1 MNVARF
7 KSSFSFNATFSGLST
22 SGVIGVGVTVTRSGP
37 SGVEV
42 ETVVVDSVVLAVVDT
57 EEVGASVVDVDSL
70 AGLGSVESDTSGG
83 SVTNSEVDE
92 EPTVVVVVVVELTV
106 VEVSNVVDDV
116 VELVELDSVV
126 LGSLKLSGNVVV
138 DELEVLVEVV
148 VVTDV
153 EELEE
158 ASEIVVDVEEVED
171 SVDELVGI
179 LDTVDVELLEDEDA
193 GVVVVEEVVEVNSSE
208 VETVTVVVVVE
219 VDVAISKVGSSKT
232 SLNTSSVRLRDSW
245 SRPRR
250 GDSLCIILT

>member
-1 MNVARF
+1 VNVARF
-7 KSSFSFNATFSGLST
+7 RSSFSFNATSRGPST
-22 SGVIGVGVTVTRSGP
+22 SGVVVEAFTGVGVTVTISGP

-42 ETVVVDSVVLAVVDT
+42 ETVVA

-70 AGLGSVESDTSGG
+70 AGLGSVESDTRGG

-92 EPTVVVVVVVELTV
+92 EPTVVVVELTV
-106 VEVSNVVDDV
+106 VEVTNVVDDV

-138 DELEVLVEVV
+138 EDELEVLVEVV
-148 VVTDV
+148 VVTVV

-179 LDTVDVELLEDEDA
+179 LDTVDVVLLEDA

-208 VETVTVVVVVE
+208 VETVTVVVEVD

-250 GDSLCIILT
+250 GDNLWIILT

>member
-7 KSSFSFNATFSGLST
+7 KSSFSFNATFSGPST
-22 SGVIGVGVTVTRSGP
+22 SGVIGVGVPVTRSGP

-70 AGLGSVESDTSGG
+70 AGLGSVESDTRGG

-92 EPTVVVVVVVELTV
+92 EPTVVVVVVELTV

-148 VVTDV
+148 VVTVV

-179 LDTVDVELLEDEDA
+179 LDTVDVELLEDEDE